1 MTNSER
7 AIYFL
12 SLKSCSIKKLKSTF
26 RFYGEKQFALGNGGG
41 GEREGLATNALP
53 PLPLTY
59 GPVK

>member
-1 MTNSER
+1 MTNSEK

-26 RFYGEKQFALGNGGG
+26 RFYVEKQFALGNGGG
-41 GEREGLATNALP
+41 GGREGLAPTAP
-53 PLPLTY
+53 PPLTY